1 MVTFSLND
9 ILIQEIN
16 FSHRENEI
24 QPDFYYALFPL
35 IINIEDNLNKLF
47 FLDYD
52 CSNLILSEKRE
63 GFIRNLAGQI
73 NFYIKEKLL
82 AYSLIHELEIAKEA
96 EILEGDD
103 SNERFSFFIK
113 EITTNPE
120 WISYYFEKYPILF
133 NRLNTQI
140 KNILIH
146 IEELIVRTK
155 VDIKD
160 LESLYDRDIFSLNS
174 IQLFL
179 GDMHK
184 NGRTVSFVTF
194 NNGFKIVY
202 KPRSLENENS
212 FQKFINFLNTSGS
225 DINIGFPKILTRE
238 EYGWMEFIEYNEV
251 ANLKEIESHYH
262 NIGKILCVFYL
273 LGTHDIMPD
282 NIILRGN
289 KPFFIDLECL
299 LNKPIKSGYSK
310 NIISNIFQS
319 VLSVGILPFWAQGN
333 DMERDLVRSVLYGA
347 NQQKIKSVVWKN
359 KNTDKMEQEV
369 NEVFAGNG
377 SIETHLPS
385 FEGTQYNL
393 NYNYYL
399 KLREGFIEQ
408 YKFFQN
414 NKDSVL
420 ERINSD
426 VFKNTFIRFIIHNTS
441 VYDLLLRDSII
452 PECLQ
457 GDENIESIINR
468 LFEVVKKPL
477 SKKLAKSIKEQ
488 INVGDIP
495 YFYTYNEINTSLY
508 ASNSDIISQ
517 NYFDKIY
524 TGTYMAI
531 ERLKNLSQQDLNFQL
546 NIIDI
551 SCKYSFEIFKID
563 CPKEINFIT
572 PEKWKNSISETSNN
586 FNKNELLEIADK
598 IGCSLTTKVYYNKYS
613 KEYNWV
619 WKSRDVDGRWGCLP
633 LNLDLYDGL
642 SGMCY
647 FYLYLHKY
655 TQNKEYL
662 HIAETT
668 FLRMK
673 ETFIKMEKHFL
684 QLPIE
689 LIATQ
694 SISPFSF
701 PFSVV
706 FLMNHFSNVLEKNY
720 WDDRVIDLFF
730 RILDR
735 YLIFTKNTDFLLGQ
749 SGLLQLLIS
758 LPNQENEIIDRFIKK
773 SISNIYNLSVIQ
785 KDDSLALPYIDS
797 YDLNKNQLFLG
808 GFAHG
813 SSGISASILRYA
825 ALKNDFVAETL
836 GLKIL
841 EHDRSQFIT
850 EIKGWRDGREGL
862 DKYDA
867 GCWCHGSAGIA
878 LSRLMIS
885 DKYSDNII
893 NSELLIAKENIIK
906 TGIGGNQS
914 LCHGDL
920 GNLEI
925 LRAIGTHFN
934 DNEIKYFVQNY
945 LSTLILKFKN
955 GEAFKTG
962 EDGLIPLVNLFMGE
976 AGIGYGFL
984 RQYDWENVPCV
995 LALESSQNEF
1005 INLHKE

>member
-1 MVTFSLND
+1 MITFCLND
-9 ILIQEIN
+9 ILTQEIN
-16 FSHRENEI
+16 FSNREKEI

-35 IINIEDNLNKLF
+35 ITNIEDNLNKLF

-52 CSNLILSEKRE
+52 YSNLILLEKRE

-96 EILEGDD
+96 EILEGKN

-120 WISYYFEKYPILF
+120 WISYYFEKYPVLF

-146 IEELIVRTK
+146 IEELIIRIK
-155 VDIKD
+155 SDIND
-160 LESLYDRDIFSLNS
+160 IECLYDKEIFSLSN

-184 NGRTVSFVTF
+184 DGKTVSFITF
-194 NNGFKIVY
+194 NNEFKIVY

-212 FQKFINFLNTSGS
+212 FQKFIDFLNISGS
-225 DINIGFPKILTRE
+225 NINIGFPKILTRD
-238 EYGWMEFIEYNEV
+238 EYGWMEFIGYKEV
-251 ANLKEIESHYH
+251 DNLQEIESHYH
-262 NIGKILCVFYL
+262 NMGKILCVFYL

-289 KPFFIDLECL
+289 KPYFIDLECL

-359 KNTDKMEQEV
+359 KNTDKIEQDV
-369 NEVFAGNG
+369 NMVYAGNG

-385 FEGTQYNL
+385 FKGTQYNL

-408 YKFFQN
+408 YIFFQKE
-414 NKDSVL
+414 KDNIL
-420 ERINSD
+420 EKINSD
-426 VFKNTFIRFIIHNTS
+426 IFKNTFIRFIIHNTS

-457 GDENIESIINR
+457 GDENIEPIINR

-477 SKKLAKSIKEQ
+477 SRKLAKSIKEQ
-488 INVGDIP
+488 ISVGDIP

-508 ASNSDIISQ
+508 ASNGHLISK
-517 NYFDKIY
+517 NYYDKIFS
-524 TGTYMAI
+524 GTYMAI
-531 ERLKNLSQQDLNFQL
+531 ERLQNLSQQDLDFQL

-563 CPKEINFIT
+563 CPKNINFIT
-572 PEKWKNSISETSNN
+572 PEKWKNSISNTSNN

-598 IGCSLTTKVYYNKYS
+598 IGDSLSSKAYYNKYS

-647 FYLYLHKY
+647 FYLYLYKY
-655 TQNKEYL
+655 TQNKEYF

-673 ETFIKMEKHFL
+673 ETFLKMEKHFVL
-684 QLPIE
+684 LPSE
-689 LIATQ
+689 LISTHP
-694 SISPFSF
+694 ISPYSF
-701 PFSVV
+701 PFSVI
-706 FLMNHFSNVLEKNY
+706 FLMNHFSSVLEKNY
-720 WDDRVIDLFF
+720 WDDRVIDLFYK
-730 RILDR
+730 ILDR
-735 YLIFTKNTDFLLGQ
+735 YLIFSKNTDFLLGQ
-749 SGLLQLLIS
+749 SGLIQLLSS
-758 LPNQENEIIDRFIKK
+758 LPMQDDVNINRFIKK
-773 SISNIYNLSVIQ
+773 CISNIYNLSVIQ
-785 KDDSLALPYIDS
+785 KDNSFALPYIDS
-797 YDLNKNQLFLG
+797 YDLNKNQLLLG

-825 ALKNDFVAETL
+825 ALKNDVVAEMF
-836 GLKIL
+836 GNKIL
-841 EHDRSQFIT
+841 EHDRSQFIN
-850 EIKGWRDGREGL
+850 EIRGWRDGREGL
-862 DKYDA
+862 ENYDA

-878 LSRLMIS
+878 LSRLLILENY
-885 DKYSDNII
+885 KDNTSIE
-893 NSELLIAKENIIK
+893 ELLIAKENIIK

-920 GNLEI
+920 GNIEI
-925 LRAIGTHFN
+925 LRAIGSYLN
-934 DNEIKYFVQNY
+934 DDKIKIFIENY
-945 LSTLILKFKN
+945 LQTLILKYKN
-955 GEAFKTG
+955 GESFRTG
-962 EDGLIPLVNLFMGE
+962 EDGTIPLVNLFMGE

-984 RQYDWENVPCV
+984 RQYDWTNVPSILC
-995 LALESSQNEF
+995 LESPNNEF
-1005 INLHKE
+1005 INLHKL